1 MKKRIAALILGLL
14 MIFPLTVP
22 ALAEI
27 RNGVYVLDEKE
38 YLKEAELRSYQSQAK
53 ALSDQ
58 LNMDILY
65 VQTYDRD
72 LQKDAQSLNM
82 GSRPDQIMLLDN
94 DGKCDVVLFGAACAL
109 TQEHVWQL
117 CNAYI
122 VKPTYT
128 EGVAAYLET
137 AEEIVTDLNNSGAFE
152 MYRKMAQEPS
162 RMMDKGD
169 LLDRAEEEKLL
180 EQLDEISQRHQLDV
194 VVVTV
199 KNLEGQA
206 AKDYAQ
212 TLFATEGYGFGAEH
226 DGILL
231 LVNAEDGSWH
241 LHTSGDGTAVYTDE
255 VQGVFFEQVAPQLND
270 GAYANGFQAFA
281 TMCDDA
287 AAREQT
293 VSRSN
298 TAPLPTERFP
308 FGKYLLG
315 ALVVGALA
323 ASFVVFSMKGQ
334 LKLDKKEAG
343 ATTDLK
349 LTVNKDIF
357 LYSTIS
363 RSKGASANC
372 STSRGDSHKK
382 T

>member
-1 MKKRIAALILGLL
+1 MKKRIVALILGLL

-22 ALAEI
+22 VLAEI

-38 YLKEAELRSYQSQAK
+38 YLQEAELRSYQNRAK

-72 LQKDAQSLNM
+72 LQKDAQSLNL
-82 GSRPDQIMLLDN
+82 GSRSDQIMLLDN

-109 TQEHVWQL
+109 TREHVWQL
-117 CNAYI
+117 RNAYI

-152 MYRKMAQEPS
+152 MYREMAQMS
-162 RMMDKGD
+162 SHMVDKGD
-169 LLDRAEEEKLL
+169 LLDRAEEENLL
-180 EQLDEISQRHQLDV
+180 EQLDEISHRHQLDV

-199 KNLEGQA
+199 KNLEGQSA
-206 AKDYAQ
+206 EEYAQ
-212 TLFATEGYGFGAEH
+212 NLFEAEH

-241 LHTSGDGTAVYTDE
+241 LHTSGYGTAVYTDE
-255 VQGVFFEQVAPQLND
+255 VQGYFSEQVASYLND

-281 TMCDDA
+281 VLCDDA
-287 AAREQT
+287 VTRAQT
-293 VSRSN
+293 DSQIN
-298 TAPLPTERFP
+298 TAPLPAERFP
-308 FGKYLLG
+308 FGKHLLA
-315 ALVVGALA
+315 ALIVGALT
-323 ASFVVFSMKGQ
+323 ASFVVFSMKRQ
-334 LKLDKKEAG
+334 LKLGKKEAVM
-343 ATTDLK
+343 TNDLK

-363 RSKGASANC
+363 RSKGASANR
-372 STSRGDSHKK
+372 SRSREDRRKN